1 MPSGPKR
8 MNLASRAVS
17 SSSAW
22 SDGVKV
28 ALVLRRSTKQ
38 TSSSSKRVLY
48 LSAAMSSFVCSA
60 NPFGNLPAGIVRS
73 SVDFGRPGVFS
84 SVSRVEGEH
93 KSRGHSAPPSH
104 VKALSGTLEPF
115 VALHIDTL
123 SEPNTSVK

>member
-8 MNLASRAVS
+8 MNLARSAVS

-28 ALVLRRSTKQ
+28 ALVFRRSTRQ
-38 TSSSSKRVLY
+38 ISSSSKRVLC

-60 NPFGNLPAGIVRS
+60 NPLGNLPAGIVRS

-84 SVSRVEGEH
+84 NVSKVEGEH

-104 VKALSGTLEPF
+104 VKASSGTPEPF
-115 VALHIDTL
+115 VALHIDTW
-123 SEPNTSVK
+123 SEPINSVK